1 MEQFTACTCTWSTL
15 TSFLYFQVIM
25 VDLAVR
31 SKDITVNN
39 VQASL
44 KYTPKTRVKFIM
56 YHMFRKC

>member
-1 MEQFTACTCTWSTL
+1 
-15 TSFLYFQVIM
+15 M